1 MVVGMEVEAGAVL
14 QRRQLT
20 YEVEVV
26 VDDRVGHRCLDGCV

>member
-1 MVVGMEVEAGAVL
+1 MVGGMEVEAGVVL

-26 VDDRVGHRCLDGCV
+26 VDDRVGHRYLDGCV